1 MGRCFAVPRQCQ
13 VPVARVAQMKGSSA
27 KYTAKIFLGPPNT
40 CLASSLQPRK
50 SFCHSLGQ
58 NTHTHTNTQ
67 HNTKLSCSSNK
78 QYTKYNPKGLC
89 TLVNCTHFYAKK
101 NKSQDKGRA
110 VHESLVGGGQTS
122 PCAPLGGGPAPTHH
136 GSSQGKF
143 IMSRKK
149 ILCKKSP
156 EMLEGVVGEGV
167 VGPHPQ

>member
-1 MGRCFAVPRQCQ
+1 MSGACSEGSTNERFIGQIHSENFPWASEHVPGKQ
-13 VPVARVAQMKGSSA
+13 SA
-27 KYTAKIFLGPPNT
+27 TPKILLPLFGPKY
-40 CLASSLQPRK
+40 
-50 SFCHSLGQ
+50 
-58 NTHTHTNTQ
+58 THTNTQ

-156 EMLEGVVGEGV
+156 EILEGVVGEGV